1 MDLFIAVSESAR
13 STLLASGVPPRKVV
27 VVPDGLPPA
36 AFVESPALPAPP
48 FRLVHAGAFDGRK
61 GQTIV
66 VDVLARLL
74 GEGLDVHVSFLGDG
88 PVRPRVEE
96 RARRLGVHDRCSFE
110 GCVDDVSARLAAS
123 HLLLLPSDSEA
134 APLVIVEAMAAGCP
148 VLAHDVGGV
157 AELTG
162 GGACGRLASSLD
174 LDEWTGATRRLLL
187 DPPARAALVVAG
199 RAASARKTSQN
210 TVALVEAELERMVS
224 SR

>member
-1 MDLFIAVSESAR
+1 M
-13 STLLASGVPPRKVV
+13 
-27 VVPDGLPPA
+27 
-36 AFVESPALPAPP
+36 
-48 FRLVHAGAFDGRK
+48 HAGAFDGRK

-74 GEGLDVHVSFLGDG
+74 DEGLDVHVTFLGDG

-96 RARRLGVHDRCSFE
+96 RARRLGVYDRCSFT
-110 GCVDDVSARLAAS
+110 GYVDDVSDRLAKS

-134 APLVIVEAMAAGCP
+134 APLVVVEAMAAGCP

-157 AELTG
+157 AELTC
-162 GGACGRLASSLD
+162 GGACGRLVSSLD
-174 LDEWTGATRRLLL
+174 LDEWTLATRRLLL

-199 RAASARKTSQN
+199 RAASARKTSRN
-210 TVALVEAELERMVS
+210 TAALVEAELERIVC